1 MDCEPQAGRRFMKRV
16 MFRVLSVVCCFMLCV
31 GVSLAAAPDKNA
43 LTTSLSRL
51 KGIVEDIVTAVGM
64 IMALFGVVQFGL
76 SFQSHDPSQKAQGIM
91 CFLGGVIIAIA
102 PSLVSYL
109 LG

>member
-1 MDCEPQAGRRFMKRV
+1 M
-16 MFRVLSVVCCFMLCV
+16 LSVMITGVLCMGLCFADTA
-31 GVSLAAAPDKNA
+31 SADKSA
-43 LTTSLSRL
+43 LTNSLSKL
-51 KGIVEDIVTAVGM
+51 KGIVEDIVVAVGM

>member
-1 MDCEPQAGRRFMKRV
+1 MKMKMKKLLKGFGMVTLV
-16 MFRVLSVVCCFMLCV
+16 MILCCGLCF
-31 GVSLAAAPDKNA
+31 ADEPDKGA

-102 PSLVSYL
+102 PSLVNYL
-109 LG
+109 IG

>member
-1 MDCEPQAGRRFMKRV
+1 MNQLMNKETLKRAAK
-16 MFRVLSVVCCFMLCV
+16 SV
-31 GVSLAAAPDKNA
+31 LAAAFAVLLCCGLSFAADTADKSV
-43 LTTSLSRL
+43 LTNSLSKL
-51 KGIVEDIVTAVGM
+51 QGIVEDIVTAVGV

-102 PSLVSYL
+102 PNLVTYL